1 MTNKLTFCFDEE
13 MIETALIAN
22 GWENGWNSEMW
33 VHKSENVDYV
43 SYSKK
48 EAFAKLLYKCNLV
61 PENVEECW
69 KEEKQK

>member
-1 MTNKLTFCFDEE
+1 MTKKLTFCFDEE

-22 GWENGWNSEMW
+22 GWETGWNSEMW
-33 VHKSENVDYV
+33 VHKNESVYYA

-61 PENVEECW
+61 PKNVEECW
-69 KEEKQK
+69 NNETF

>member
-13 MIETALIAN
+13 MIEDALIAN
-22 GWENGWNSEMW
+22 YWENGWNSEMW
-33 VHKSENVDYV
+33 VHKSHNADYV

-48 EAFAKLLYKCNLV
+48 EAFAELLYKCNLISG

-69 KEEKQK
+69 KND

>member
-1 MTNKLTFCFDEE
+1 MTKKLTFCFDEE

-22 GWENGWNSEMW
+22 GWGTGWNSEMW
-33 VHKSENVDYV
+33 VHENEAVYYA

-61 PENVEECW
+61 PENVEGGLD
-69 KEEKQK
+69 K

>member
-1 MTNKLTFCFDEE
+1 MTNKQTFCFDEE

-22 GWENGWNSEMW
+22 GWETGWNSEMW
-33 VHKSENVDYV
+33 VHKSENADYV

-61 PENVEECW
+61 PENVEWCW
-69 KEEKQK
+69 NNE